1 MKQILL
7 TILCFTSV
15 SLFAAT
21 EHPLL
26 PNVFSLS
33 ATHLAAARERL
44 AAADPALAPALAQ
57 LRSEADKLLK
67 RKPWSVM
74 DKARVPPSGNKHDY
88 LSFAPYYWPDPKTN
102 DGLPYV
108 RRDGETNP
116 ESKTGTDSAAFE
128 HLGEAVETLG
138 LAYYFTG
145 FEPYAEKASQLT
157 RTWFLDPATSMTP
170 HLKYAQ
176 GIRGKNKGR
185 GTGIL
190 DSRPIVDAT
199 DGVALLIGSP
209 SWKPADQKNL
219 LAWLDAYYQWVT
231 ESKNGTLEA
240 AAENNHGSWYDAQVI
255 HFALVLG
262 RKDEARQ
269 IASNAL
275 SERIATQIEPDGRQP
290 LELARTK
297 SFNYCCFNLEALF
310 QLARASQHVDVDL
323 WTFSTPDGR
332 NLTAALRFMAPYA
345 DPTKPWPK
353 EDLKTDS
360 RDRLLPLLAEAI
372 QHSDDP
378 AIHEAFNHFAGEHH
392 PRDRWHLLYNLP

>member
-7 TILCFTSV
+7 AILCFTSV
-15 SLFAAT
+15 SLFSAN
-21 EHPLL
+21 ERPLP

-33 ATHLAAARERL
+33 ANSLAAVRERI
-44 AAADPALAPALAQ
+44 AHADPALAPALAQ

-88 LSFAPYYWPDPKTN
+88 LSFAPYYWPDPKTS

-128 HLGEAVETLG
+128 HLGEAIETLG
-138 LAYYFTG
+138 LAYYLTG
-145 FEPYAEKASQLT
+145 LEPYAEKAAQLAH
-157 RTWFLDPATSMTP
+157 TWFLDPATAMTP

-176 GIRGKNKGR
+176 GVRGKNKGR

-190 DSRPIVDAT
+190 DSRPLVNAT
-199 DGVALLIGSP
+199 DGMALLTGSP
-209 SWKPADQKNL
+209 SWTPTDQKAL
-219 LAWLDAYYQWVT
+219 LAWISTYYSWVT

-262 RKDEARQ
+262 RNDDARQ
-269 IASNAL
+269 IASHAF
-275 SERIATQIEPDGRQP
+275 ERIATQIEPDGRQP

-297 SFNYCCFNLEALF
+297 SFNYCCFNLEALL
-310 QLARASQHVDVDL
+310 QLARVSRHVDIDL
-323 WTFSTPDGR
+323 WSFSTPDGR

-345 DPTKPWPK
+345 DAAKPWPK
-353 EDLKTDS
+353 EDLKADA
-360 RDRLLPLLAEAI
+360 RDRLLPLFAEAI
-372 QHSDDP
+372 QLTDDT
-378 AIHEAFNHFAGEHH
+378 AIHDTFQRFANEHH
-392 PRDRWHLLYNLP
+392 SHDRWHLLFNVP